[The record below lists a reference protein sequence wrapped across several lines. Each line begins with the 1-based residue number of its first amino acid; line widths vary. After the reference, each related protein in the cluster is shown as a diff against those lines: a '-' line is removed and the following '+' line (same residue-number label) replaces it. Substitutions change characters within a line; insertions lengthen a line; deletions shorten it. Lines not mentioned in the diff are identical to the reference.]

1 MLIKDTQQQQRA
13 ARPNSDGMWGFAAE
27 ILQQHGIDPR
37 AHAERI
43 AASFRARSTIAG
55 RRMVPVGPAR
65 EGLQNFSL
73 DHNDVTQRE
82 VLQQTA
88 LEAVN
93 PDFIAEEIA
102 PTQLVTQKKGVVYL
116 DDQVE
121 DRREVADHASSRG
134 KSTEVNEAVIEVNI
148 DLQPRS
154 IEGYQTRRDA
164 ALAPMLA
171 NFARVVDKTSRK
183 AKLQHE
189 LRVKTAVMTATN
201 YAAANRRA
209 LSAGFNW
216 NGGASADPLADMQAC
231 LAAILGPPTHAV
243 MSLEAWQ
250 AVQQNEFL
258 QGVLSGYTGNSGFM
272 RVQDF
277 AMFFGIANVHVD
289 EQRYTAQG
297 ASSLSRMYDAD
308 KLAILSV
315 NPSPDART
323 FVRNYMFRQ
332 GANGFVTLTWFDP
345 REGSHGTDFVKVSYE
360 NDLQIPD
367 NTYGAIITGLR
378 A

>member
-1 MLIKDTQQQQRA
+1 MLIKDTQQKQRA
-13 ARPNSDGMWGFAAE
+13 ARPDDNGMWGFAAE
-27 ILQQHGIDPR
+27 ILQHHGIDPR

-43 AASFRARSTIAG
+43 AASFRARSTIAA
-55 RRMVPVGPAR
+55 RRMVPMPAER
-65 EGLQNFSL
+65 EGIAELSI
-73 DHNDVTQRE
+73 DHNDVVQRE

-93 PDFIAEEIA
+93 PEFIAEEIA
-102 PTQLVTQKKGVVYL
+102 PTQLVPQKKGVVYL

-134 KSTEVNEAVIEVNI
+134 QSVEVSEALIPVNI

-154 IEGYQTRRDA
+154 ITGYQTRRDA
-164 ALAPMLA
+164 ALAPLLA

-189 LRVKTAVMTATN
+189 IRVKTAVMTATN

-216 NGGASADPLADMQAC
+216 NGGASADPLADMQAV

-258 QGVLSGYTGNSGFM
+258 QGVLSGYTGNAGFM

-289 EQRYTAQG
+289 EQRYTAMG
-297 ASSLSRMYDAD
+297 ASALSRLYDSD
-308 KLAILSV
+308 KMAILSV
-315 NPSPDART
+315 NPSPDSRT
-323 FVRNYMFRQ
+323 FLRNYMFRQ
-332 GANGFVTLTWFDP
+332 GANGFVTLTWFKPED
-345 REGSHGTDFVKVSYE
+345 GSHGTDWVKVTYE
-360 NDLQIPD
+360 NDLQVPD